1 MPGFTVRFEVP
12 TTSVPSCALA
22 VAVMTVT
29 QLVVPQFTAVASPD
43 ELIVAMSTALDAQVT
58 VSVMSTVVGLAE

>member
-1 MPGFTVRFEVP
+1 
-12 TTSVPSCALA
+12 
-22 VAVMTVT
+22 MTVI

-58 VSVMSTVVGLAE
+58 VSVISTVVGLAV